1 MEEKQEL
8 TEEQKRQL
16 QLEDYKN
23 NCNYHILLKKVR
35 GEEGQQV
42 VINGDTKSVFAGI
55 ELLLHFLFKSGTAKK
70 DILDIVEF
78 AYEHKDEE

>member
-1 MEEKQEL
+1 MSEKEEL

-23 NCNYHILLKKVR
+23 NCNYHILLKKAK

-42 VINGDTKSVFAGI
+42 IINGDKKSVFSGI
-55 ELLLHFLFKSGTAKK
+55 ELLLHFLFKSGTEKK
-70 DILDIVEF
+70 EILEIVDF